1 MILGPRISGPV
12 DMQKI
17 AKMQPKLLYTCPG
30 PVDMQK
36 IAKMCAK
43 YMYIDLYVFGAK
55 NFKHATKNFAKLT
68 S

>member
-1 MILGPRISGPV
+1 MILGPRIS
-12 DMQKI
+12 
-17 AKMQPKLLYTCPG
+17 KMQPKLLYTCPG

-43 YMYIDLYVFGAK
+43 YMLYINLYVFGAK